1 MHVGARANVGRD
13 RGTAVAR
20 RTIISERGGG
30 GGRRKRRRKKK
41 TRKEEEEEKE
51 EEEDGKEEDEE
62 EEKEEER
69 WETHIAYFWA
79 AERTATHVQCRDAY
93 ATRAQYTEKITTFAL
108 LDPERGANIYSALND
123 TSPRR
128 GCKHAA

>member
-1 MHVGARANVGRD
+1 MGKKKMK
-13 RGTAVAR
+13 
-20 RTIISERGGG
+20 
-30 GGRRKRRRKKK
+30 KRRNKKK
-41 TRKEEEEEKE
+41 
-51 EEEDGKEEDEE
+51 DGK
-62 EEKEEER
+62 
-69 WETHIAYFWA
+69 HISHIFWA